1 MSHVITSLT
10 TIRCGGCGTVI
21 PPDEPRPFRCPNAGA
36 DDADHVVRRTIDA
49 TAPGLREAFYDHEAD
64 PFIRYRKLT
73 HAWNT
78 AMSIGMDDSG
88 FIALVRRLEQR
99 IAMIDGAGFRV
110 TPLYQHYALTR
121 AIDLEADLW
130 VKNETGNV
138 SGSHKARHMMGLA
151 IWLSIAE
158 RIDPSIAKQR
168 LAIASCGNAAL
179 AAAIVARAAERSLDV
194 FIPTDANERVV
205 ARLEKLGA
213 SITRCPRRPGERGD
227 PAYLRFR
234 EAVAGGALPFTAQ
247 GNENGLSIE
256 GCQTLGWEMVSQL
269 IANRAT
275 LDRLFVQVG
284 GGALAS
290 ACISAFDDA
299 HAAGLVP
306 KLPRIHAVQTT
317 ASPLKRAWDRL
328 RKPDAGIAY
337 AVRHRSAFMWPWET
351 PPHSVA
357 YGIIDDETYDWAAI
371 ARGMLASGGEPVI
384 VSEERLKEANHVA
397 VSTTGIPVD
406 PTGSAGL
413 AGLMELHDRGEIAR
427 DETVAVIFTGHPR

>member
-10 TIRCGGCGTVI
+10 TIRCGGCGTVV
-21 PPDEPRPFRCPNAGA
+21 PPDEPRPFRCPNAGI

-49 TAPGLREAFYDHEAD
+49 GAPGLREAFYDHEPD

-130 VKNETGNV
+130 VKNETGSV

-158 RIDPSIAKQR
+158 RIDPSINKQR

-179 AAAIVARAAERSLDV
+179 AAAIVARAAERPLDV
-194 FIPTDANERVV
+194 FIPADANERVV

-227 PAYLRFR
+227 PAFLRFR
-234 EAVAGGALPFTAQ
+234 EAIAGGALPFTAQ

-275 LDRLFVQVG
+275 IDRLFVQVG

-290 ACISAFDDA
+290 ACIAAFDDA

-306 KLPRIHAVQTT
+306 NLPRIHAVQTT

-351 PPHSVA
+351 APHSVA
-357 YGIIDDETYDWAAI
+357 YGIIDDETYDWAAV

-397 VSTTGIPVD
+397 VATTGIPVD
-406 PTGSAGL
+406 ATGSAGL
-413 AGLMELHDRGEIAR
+413 AGLMELHDRGGIAR
-427 DETVAVIFTGHPR
+427 DESVAVIFTGHQR